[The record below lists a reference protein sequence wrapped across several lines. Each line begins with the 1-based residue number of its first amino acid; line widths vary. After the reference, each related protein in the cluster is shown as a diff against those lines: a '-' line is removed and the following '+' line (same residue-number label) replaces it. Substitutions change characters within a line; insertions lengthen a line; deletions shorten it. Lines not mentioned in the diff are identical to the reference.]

1 MSHFFSRI
9 LDRVSAKDATPV
21 NTFAGVTADGRVV
34 LRDRRG
40 TRKAEIPKRRDQVG
54 DAQRRPACDLRA
66 SEVANIQLRL
76 YQAEGKRGFDA
87 LL

>member
-40 TRKAEIPKRRDQVG
+40 TRKAEIPKR
-54 DAQRRPACDLRA
+54 
-66 SEVANIQLRL
+66 
-76 YQAEGKRGFDA
+76 
-87 LL
+87 